1 MRLALLTA
9 HYRQPLDWTDQ
20 LIAESRQKLD
30 RLYGALRDAGLSG
43 TLTRAPAAA
52 PPAGV
57 LAALEDDLNTPEAFA
72 ELFALVRA
80 TNRATDVAEK
90 RALAESLRAGAWLLG
105 LLTQEPQTWFGA
117 GGAAG
122 SDDGEID
129 SLVKQRDALRR
140 ERNFAEADRIRRELT
155 ERGIV
160 IEDAAGGARWR
171 RSR

>member
-1 MRLALLTA
+1 MR
-9 HYRQPLDWTDQ
+9 
-20 LIAESRQKLD
+20 
-30 RLYGALRDAGLSG
+30 
-43 TLTRAPAAA
+43 AA
-52 PPAGV
+52 
-57 LAALEDDLNTPEAFA
+57 
-72 ELFALVRA
+72 
-80 TNRATDVAEK
+80 NRATDPAEK

-105 LLTQEPQTWFGA
+105 LLTQEPQTWFAA

-122 SDDGEID
+122 ADDAEID

-140 ERNFAEADRIRRELT
+140 EKNFAEADRIRRQLT